1 MAAQP
6 FIEDRFDRRLAMRRS
21 FLPNLPAKMV
31 LTVLVLILGA
41 LAAWGATASFM
52 PPPQTG
58 NIFAVVNAD
67 RSPGATSTRI
77 SVTWGS
83 ARRASIR
90 GNQYGNCAGTMSGW
104 VVLVRHTRPGSQ
116 LFTLSTSGTIAR
128 APYQG
133 APPPELGHA
142 CYKLE
147 RLRLQ

>member
-1 MAAQP
+1 
-6 FIEDRFDRRLAMRRS
+6 MRKS
-21 FLPNLPAKMV
+21 FLPAKLI

-58 NIFAVVNAD
+58 DIFAVVNAD
-67 RSPGATSTRI
+67 RSAGATTTRI
-77 SVTWGS
+77 SVKWGS
-83 ARRASIR
+83 VTKTVIR
-90 GNQYGNCAGTMSGW
+90 GNQYGNCSGTMSGW

-147 RLRLQ
+147 RLRFQ